1 MPLQIHGNQDCRC
14 LAQQLARVVHCISVS
29 QQTSKSKKNANG
41 ILQQPNSKWVPHK
54 EPPGGYMKC
63 NVYGALMILALA
75 MIVSA
80 APLAQAQAR
89 ARASVPF
96 EFGLDQKSMPAGVYE
111 ISALNDKVLV
121 VRNLETKDARLL
133 IASMHVQA
141 SQAAGTPHAK
151 LVFHKCGEEYFL
163 AEIWD
168 GQNRTGIA
176 FPESKREKEVQSASY
191 MPQPEVVV
199 IAMK

>member
-1 MPLQIHGNQDCRC
+1 
-14 LAQQLARVVHCISVS
+14 
-29 QQTSKSKKNANG
+29 
-41 ILQQPNSKWVPHK
+41 
-54 EPPGGYMKC
+54 MKY

-75 MIVSA
+75 MIVSS

-96 EFGLDQKSMPAGVYE
+96 EFGLDQKSMPAGIYE
-111 ISALNDKVLV
+111 VSALSDKVLV

-151 LVFHKCGEEYFL
+151 LVFHKCGDQYFL

-168 GQNRTGIA
+168 GQNKIGIA
-176 FPESKREKEVQSASY
+176 FPESKREQEVKSASNT
-191 MPQPEVVV
+191 PQPEVVV